1 MPRPLFLFAMLIVLL
16 AAASPEAWAQA
27 AAELPCA
34 RDSGAQDS
42 GGEDSGAKDCVEAT
56 RLGGWGLIFLGA
68 TFFAM
73 WFMPP
78 RADSEKGVGFMD
90 SLPIMGTL
98 QRRIDKELTGW
109 RRFQWPLI
117 GLSFMSLGFAFLF
130 GWM

>member
-1 MPRPLFLFAMLIVLL
+1 MPRPLHLFAILL
-16 AAASPEAWAQA
+16 ALFAAAPEVWAQA

-34 RDSGAQDS
+34 PDCPEVARKGA
-42 GGEDSGAKDCVEAT
+42 
-56 RLGGWGLIFLGA
+56 WGLIALGA
-68 TFFAM
+68 MFFGI

-78 RADSEKGVGFMD
+78 RRTSEKGAGFMD
-90 SLPIMGTL
+90 SLPIMGAL

-117 GLSFMSLGFAFLF
+117 GLAFMALGVAFLV